1 MYICIHTHIF
11 VYIHICICIF
21 VCIYTYMY
29 LYIWGLPFWLKVENC
44 SPLQETQETCVQS
57 LGLEDA
63 LEKEG
68 QPTPVFL
75 LENPMDRG
83 AWLAVIHGVTKSHMW
98 LSMHL
103 SIHLYLRPE
112 LFETRIIWDIF
123 IELYVNSLSRKNI
136 CGMINSEIL
145 RRWSMG
151 PQLLHWWFV
160 LGLPGTRIWEL
171 MFKCL

>member
-1 MYICIHTHIF
+1 MYICIHT
-11 VYIHICICIF
+11 YI
-21 VCIYTYMY
+21 CIYTYLY
-29 LYIWGLPFWLKVENC
+29 LYIYIYC
-44 SPLQETQETCVQS
+44 SPLQETQETWVQS

-68 QPTPVFL
+68 QPIPVFL

-112 LFETRIIWDIF
+112 LFETRIIWGIF

-160 LGLPGTRIWEL
+160 LGLPGTRIGEL